1 METSKFIG
9 GLTRAIVDVAVFGA
23 MSVQPSADQWR
34 ENFAEA
40 QVPYAKIMGC
50 ALLYCAG
57 SLALRKQLR
66 RGAIKQLRRGAIKQ
80 LRRGAMVRHKTRPE
94 RNRSNRLE
102 KSASNSSLI
111 ISYR

>member
-50 ALLYCAG
+50 AKFGTARVD
-57 SLALRKQLR
+57 AILRAQGDGTK
-66 RGAIKQLRRGAIKQ
+66 
-80 LRRGAMVRHKTRPE
+80 
-94 RNRSNRLE
+94 
-102 KSASNSSLI
+102 
-111 ISYR
+111 